1 MFSSYCL
8 SSIDL
13 IDDGCGTFQP
23 KVRDTVLRQL
33 DLGWVKRT
41 SWASLGRK
49 GTNSFPLFLCG
60 FCFTPIWVPALRPGS
75 CPDANAQCF
84 TITTEMQSSSEHTR
98 QPQRPN
104 PEGSGL
110 LTDTWSS
117 LLKTSCFL
125 EEKQRQ
131 MTSSVVTDSS
141 PQVLCSS
148 LEPCLAKSFLNP
160 QANPII
166 ANPPLGPSCWPWL
179 YDFICHFCSAHGNLL
194 LSMIN
199 NKILSH
205 SSVIIIFPWCW
216 PLLLGALRTPWK
228 IHLSLLTRFYGT
240 QEERHDVIDNWR

>member
-1 MFSSYCL
+1 ML
-8 SSIDL
+8 SVL
-13 IDDGCGTFQP
+13 PLQQKC
-23 KVRDTVLRQL
+23 KVVQNR
-33 DLGWVKRT
+33 LGIQKSPILKALAGWQT
-41 SWASLGRK
+41 PD
-49 GTNSFPLFLCG
+49 PL
-60 FCFTPIWVPALRPGS
+60 
-75 CPDANAQCF
+75 
-84 TITTEMQSSSEHTR
+84 
-98 QPQRPN
+98 
-104 PEGSGL
+104 
-110 LTDTWSS
+110 

-131 MTSSVVTDSS
+131 MTRSMVTDSS

-148 LEPCLAKSFLNP
+148 LEPCWAKSFLNP

-199 NKILSH
+199 DKILSH
-205 SSVIIIFPWCW
+205 SSVIFIFPWCW